1 MATRPARKP
10 RGEPVRPC
18 QIPGCVWVETTKASD
33 ARKNWRAWIDA
44 YGWVCHGHHGRHRKG
59 LDMTVPFR
67 KYQPIPDG
75 QTCDV
80 EGCDL
85 LVIREGYKPGQHYEG
100 YGYACSQ
107 HVARMQ
113 RTQVWGGDVRPTKRQ
128 ESYTLKRVRAAL
140 KLHGA
145 KLVDIPTGDLDY
157 RTRLNIRCLECGEK
171 GTKSIVKVCNTAD
184 AIKAS
189 TTPRLPNG
197 NTLGEGICAPCGKRK
212 STEVL
217 WGEEGLF
224 GSWADRATAAIAEVV
239 SCGWDYI
246 DNPYPGVEE
255 GWTLRHRE
263 CGRPY
268 ETSLQKIRTA
278 HKHGEQ
284 RSKHPGANQG
294 CPRCSGVGYDKGLPG
309 TLYLIRRPGILKI
322 GITNTKHF
330 RLDTHKAHGWK
341 VVRTWLDKDGK
352 VPQDL
357 ERQVLHHWREN
368 LNAPRALAEDDMPQG
383 GWSETAPT
391 RKVGLKRTIDYI
403 DDLLQQAA

>member
-44 YGWVCHGHHGRHRKG
+44 YGWVCHGHHGRHRKSR
-59 LDMTVPFR
+59 DMTAPFL
-67 KYQPIPDG
+67 KYQPQPDN

-85 LVIREGYKPGQHYEG
+85 LVRREGYKPGMHYEG

-157 RTRLNIRCLECGEK
+157 RTRLNVRCLECGNESS
-171 GTKSIVKVCNTAD
+171 TSIVKVCNTAD
-184 AIKAS
+184 AMEMN
-189 TTPRLPNG
+189 TTTMRPNG
-197 NTLGEGICAPCGKRK
+197 NILGEGICAPCGKRK
-212 STEVL
+212 STEAL

-224 GSWADRATAAIAEVV
+224 GSWESRAADAIAEAA
-239 SCGWDYI
+239 SYGWDYI
-246 DNPYPGVEE
+246 DNPYPGVE
-255 GWTLRHRE
+255 GRWTLRHRG

-268 ETSLQKIRTA
+268 ATTLYKMRTCAETKTPVRPDYPHA
-278 HKHGEQ
+278 G
-284 RSKHPGANQG
+284 QG
-294 CPRCSGVGYDKGLPG
+294 CPHCSPNGYDPALAG
-309 TLYLIRRPGILKI
+309 TLYLVRRAGAVMV
-322 GITNTKHF
+322 GITNTT
-330 RLDTHKAHGWK
+330 DTQPGYGRINTHRADGWIL
-341 VVRTWLDKDGK
+341 VRTWDDPDG
-352 VPQDL
+352 
-357 ERQVLHHWREN
+357 QVIWDYEKEVLRHWRKD
-368 LNAPRALAEDDMPQG
+368 LNAPLVKPGRESA
-383 GWSETAPT
+383 ST
-391 RKVGLKRTIDYI
+391 RKVGLRRTIDYI
-403 DDLLQQAA
+403 DGLLEQAA